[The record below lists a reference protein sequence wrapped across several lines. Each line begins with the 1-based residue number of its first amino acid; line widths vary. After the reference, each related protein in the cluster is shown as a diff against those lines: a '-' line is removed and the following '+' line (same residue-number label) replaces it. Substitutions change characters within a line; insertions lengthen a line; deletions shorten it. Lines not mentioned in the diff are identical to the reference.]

1 MEGIRRSFKMNKENL
16 EKMYNVL
23 SNAPESLTRLFDNG
37 SIRTDLRGLWGAAE
51 AGRLDSLL
59 SYDIIGSEH
68 DFINHLGIM
77 EIQFL
82 WLTDECC
89 ADQSFEGAMMRLKY
103 LSEGGKVTEQLL
115 EDMEEWDKYTFS
127 DQVGE
132 LPCNE
137 ESYFKDEEELEND

>member
-1 MEGIRRSFKMNKENL
+1 MSVQL
-16 EKMYNVL
+16 EFVQDFLEISDEEEMWL
-23 SNAPESLTRLFDNG
+23 IDP
-37 SIRTDLRGLWGAAE
+37 
-51 AGRLDSLL
+51 AGVDR
-59 SYDIIGSEH
+59 
-68 DFINHLGIM
+68 
-77 EIQFL
+77 
-82 WLTDECC
+82 
-89 ADQSFEGAMMRLKY
+89 SFEGAMMRLKY

>member
-1 MEGIRRSFKMNKENL
+1 MNKENL

-23 SNAPESLTRLFDNG
+23 SNAPESLTRLFNNWNCSTDVIG
-37 SIRTDLRGLWGAAE
+37 LYKASEKGRSVLDYSMSIQLEFVQDFLEISDEEEMWLIDP
-51 AGRLDSLL
+51 AGVDR
-59 SYDIIGSEH
+59 
-68 DFINHLGIM
+68 
-77 EIQFL
+77 
-82 WLTDECC
+82 
-89 ADQSFEGAMMRLKY
+89 SFEGAMMRLKY